1 MVLMTKKIEQE
12 LLAHPYN
19 EEIQPGDR
27 KVIVMYF
34 NPLNY
39 AHQWHIV
46 SGEKLPNGD
55 WELYGLIHIDDW
67 EWGYV
72 NLSELEAITLPMMR
86 RIEREKTIFNQRLED
101 VLKKHGVAGY
111 EDYIAPFDEED
122 DD

>member
-1 MVLMTKKIEQE
+1 MVLMTKKIEKE
-12 LLAHPYN
+12 LLAHPYK
-19 EEIQPGDR
+19 EGIQPRDR

-39 AHQWHIV
+39 AHQWYIV

-55 WELYGLIHIDDW
+55 WELFGLVHIDCW

-72 NLSELEAITLPMMR
+72 NLSELQAVKLPLLHG
-86 RIEREKTIFNQRLED
+86 IEREKTVFNQRLEY

-111 EDYIAPFDEED
+111 EEFIEAFEDDEEY
-122 DD
+122 